1 MITTKLKNFGLVKL
15 LIGLSVIAIPF
26 VEMDQD
32 AYANPSP
39 TKVTVTATNLNVRES
54 PGISGKVL
62 GLVHKGDTFVVIRK
76 KNNWDQ
82 IKLGNNQI
90 GWISHAYTAPPKNVG
105 ATVNA
110 DFLNVRTGPGVSN
123 PVIGKLDWGAQIAV
137 QAEQAGWAKIVSSSG
152 MKGWVN
158 EYYITKHE
166 PDKLHT
172 QAVSKPPTSKTT
184 MDHDKK
190 SPAPAPATKSS
201 KTPAAKTTIQGPLN
215 GKTIVLDPGHG
226 GVDIGTTSI
235 DGTHEKKLTL
245 ETAKAVEQKLKNAG
259 ANVIMTRTNDTYISL
274 PERSTISN
282 QNNADAFISF
292 HYNWIKDPSVHG
304 VTDFYFQKSRDNE
317 LASNILDEV
326 AKTTKLENVGTRF
339 NNLSVLRNN
348 AQPSTLIELGFLSNK
363 QDDSI
368 VEGSAFNENVAQGI
382 YLGLL
387 DYFSKNNKELKKT
400 P

>member
-32 AYANPSP
+32 AYANPSLA
-39 TKVTVTATNLNVRES
+39 KVTVTATNLNVRES
-54 PGISGKVL
+54 PGISGKIM
-62 GLVHKGDTFVVIRK
+62 GLVHKGDTFEVIRK

-82 IKLGNNQI
+82 IKLKNNQM

-123 PVIGKLDWGAQIAV
+123 PVIGKLDWGAKITV

-152 MKGWVN
+152 IKGWVN
-158 EYYITKHE
+158 DSYITKHE

-172 QAVSKPPTSKTT
+172 QAVSTPPTSKNTT
-184 MDHDKK
+184 DHDKK
-190 SPAPAPATKSS
+190 SPAPVTKSS
-201 KTPAAKTTIQGPLN
+201 QTPAAKTTTQGPLN

-259 ANVIMTRTNDTYISL
+259 AHVIMTRTNDTYISL
-274 PERSTISN
+274 PERSNISN
-282 QNNADAFISF
+282 QNGADAFISF
-292 HYNWIKDPSVHG
+292 HYNWIKDPSVNG

-317 LASNILDEV
+317 LASDILEEV

-348 AQPSTLIELGFLSNK
+348 SQPSTLIELGFLSNK
-363 QDDSI
+363 QDDAV

-387 DYFSKNNKELKKT
+387 DYFSKK
-400 P
+400 

>member
-1 MITTKLKNFGLVKL
+1 MITTKLKNFGLAKL

-39 TKVTVTATNLNVRES
+39 AKVTVTATNLNVRES
-54 PGISGKVL
+54 PGISGKVM
-62 GLVHKGDTFVVIRK
+62 GLVHKGDTFVVMKK

-82 IKLGNNQI
+82 IKLANNQM
-90 GWISHAYTAPPKNVG
+90 GWISHAYTAPPKHVG

-123 PVIGKLDWGAQIAV
+123 PVIGKLDWGAQITV

-152 MKGWVN
+152 IKGWVN

-166 PDKLHT
+166 PNKFHT
-172 QAVSKPPTSKTT
+172 QAVSKPPTSKNTT
-184 MDHDKK
+184 DHDKK
-190 SPAPAPATKSS
+190 SSAPARVSP
-201 KTPAAKTTIQGPLN
+201 KTTTAKTTIQGPLS

-259 ANVIMTRTNDTYISL
+259 AHVIMTRTNDTYISL
-274 PERSTISN
+274 PERSNISN
-282 QNNADAFISF
+282 QNGADAFISF
-292 HYNWIKDPSVHG
+292 HYNWIKDPSVNG
-304 VTDFYFQKSRDNE
+304 MTDFYYQKSRDNE
-317 LASNILDEV
+317 LASHILKEV

-348 AQPSTLIELGFLSNK
+348 SQPSTLIELGFLSNK
-363 QDDSI
+363 QDDAV

-387 DYFSKNNKELKKT
+387 NYFSKK
-400 P
+400 